1 MRDSLGRNRKIHSS
15 ALAKVNYPADNPIN
29 LESWI
34 EIYER
39 NCAPRFALENE
50 SWGDN
55 WVNADIEQA
64 STAPFGPMPDIVWVV
79 EIEREEGLDGMDP
92 SQTSLANQ
100 SSYFVPLGD
109 GGEP

>member
-1 MRDSLGRNRKIHSS
+1 MRDSLGGNGKIHSS
-15 ALAKVNYPADNPIN
+15 ALAKVDYPADNPIN
-29 LESWI
+29 FESWI

-64 STAPFGPMPDIVWVV
+64 STAPFGPTPDIIWVV
-79 EIEREEGLDGMDP
+79 EIEREESLDGGSVP
-92 SQTSLANQ
+92 NFPRESI
-100 SSYFVPLGD
+100 FVLRAIGD
-109 GGEP
+109 GVEP